1 MTLKEKRDL
10 IILNKQKLKEFETN
24 NNDKYELIIEIT
36 NLLKEVYNNT
46 GLLKDKIELIN
57 MLLDKA
63 DYEEFY
69 LDDENNIQKAFNTT
83 RKAKR
88 LVDELVLHNH
98 NINERK
104 IFINTYYKYISLGN
118 KLSIKKVNKN
128 LFKLLYNSKIVYNN
142 TKLIDDLKD
151 ILRIYLLIGDIYSK
165 KQNKLL
171 ARLFYKKALKHM
183 IILYDEFNYEGMKED
198 IIYIINLII
207 NTYKNKKKK
216 IEKWIDLIEE
226 YGGEYE

>member
-10 IILNKQKLKEFETN
+10 IILNKKNLKEFNSN
-24 NNDKYELIIEIT
+24 NNEKYELIIKIT

-69 LDDENNIQKAFNTT
+69 LIDENNIQKAFNTT

-151 ILRIYLLIGDIYSK
+151 ILRIYLLIGDICSK
-165 KQNKLL
+165 KQKRLL
-171 ARLFYKKALKHM
+171 ARLFYKKALNHM

-198 IIYIINLII
+198 IIYIIDLII
-207 NTYKNKKKK
+207 NTYKNNSKR
-216 IEKWIDLIEE
+216 IEKWIDLLEE